1 MVDRLEISQLLAS
14 LENVVLGGTEAE
26 SLLALSLRAG
36 EDNDMASHG
45 RCQLDGQ
52 MAETTDT
59 HDTHTVGGADTIFG
73 QNGPDSSTSA
83 HQRCSISRVISIG
96 DRNNAAGIP
105 DDTLAERSEVMIVA
119 TIFFLVLTVL
129 VPSYIFK
136 SASRLSHRDWFF
148 NIPVKHFSQVPQ
160 T

>member
-129 VPSYIFK
+129 VPSYIIK